1 MKITPEAERLS
12 AEMQAAPGGEKRF
25 ETLTRRLLAVPKAE
39 LDKAMKADREQKQG
53 RKSA

>member
-1 MKITPEAERLS
+1 MEAKG
-12 AEMQAAPGGEKRF
+12 AEPAPNPQGF
-25 ETLTRRLLAVPKAE
+25 ENLTRRLLAVPKAE